1 MTTMQTLPPLR
12 TGRARRLTGSLT
24 PFEGVELSFVI
35 VEGPRPGPCLV
46 VTAGVHGSEFCS
58 VEAAV
63 RLAQTRP
70 EDISGTLLVLPI
82 VNQQGFYRRSIY
94 LMPQDGKNLNRMFPG
109 DPEGTASQRLAHWLV
124 ANIYPHADAYLDL
137 HGGDLDESLAPFTIF
152 PKGCAKSEALAAAF
166 GVPVAVAAT
175 RAGSTIMA
183 ANALGVPS
191 LLPEVSGNGLWGE
204 ETVAQLTRGLHGVMR
219 SIGMLPQEAGS
230 PAPARPEIM
239 TMWVPT
245 APCSGLWY
253 ARAEV
258 SDTVEKGAVIGEIRD
273 VFGEVRETIRSEQD
287 GRILYR
293 LTSLSVNQGEALLGV
308 GSPLAA

>member
-1 MTTMQTLPPLR
+1 MQRLPPLK
-12 TGRARRLTGSLT
+12 TGQARRLTGVLT
-24 PFEGVELSFVI
+24 PFEGVELAFVI
-35 VEGPRPGPCLV
+35 IEGAKPGPCLV

-82 VNQQGFYRRSIY
+82 VNQQGFQRRSIY
-94 LMPQDGKNLNRMFPG
+94 VMPQDGKNLNRMFPG
-109 DPEGTASQRLAHWLV
+109 DPEGSASQRLAHWLV
-124 ANIYPHADAYLDL
+124 ANVYPHADAYLDL

-166 GVPVAVAAT
+166 GIPVAVAAT
-175 RAGSTIMA
+175 RQGSTIMA

-204 ETVAQLTRGLHGVMR
+204 ETVGQLTRGLHGVMR
-219 SIGMLPQEAGS
+219 SIGMLPEAAG
-230 PAPARPEIM
+230 APLAAKPEVM
-239 TMWVPT
+239 TMWVPL

-258 SDTVEKGAVIGEIRD
+258 SDMVQMGGVVGEIRD
-273 VFGEVRETIRSEQD
+273 VFGKVLETIRCEHG

-308 GSPLAA
+308 GTPV